1 MRTFGK
7 LPGGRTASLHTLT
20 NANGLSAEVTSYGG
34 IITRLLVPDR
44 DGRLADVVLG
54 FSTLEQ
60 YVADSPF
67 FGALIGRVGNRIAHG
82 RFTLDGKVYDLP
94 SKNNAPAGIPC
105 HLHGGALGFD
115 KVNWDVSPVTQDG
128 ISGLK
133 LTYVSKDGEEGY
145 PGTLTATVHY
155 WLTNANELRIDY
167 HAVTDKPTPVNLT
180 QHSYFNLRGEDSGD
194 ILGHVL
200 QINAS
205 QFTPSNAGQIPTGAI
220 VPVKGTPFD
229 FTHAKTIGADIG
241 ARDEQLGFAGGYDHN
256 FVIDRAGPGLVL
268 AATVHEPTSGRYME
282 VLTEEKGVQFYC
294 GNFLDGHH
302 VGKSGRAYG
311 HRSGFCLETQNFP
324 DAPNH
329 ANFPNSIL
337 RPGEVYRTSTVY
349 RFSTR

>member
-1 MRTFGK
+1 MPTFGT
-7 LPGGRTASLHTLT
+7 LPDGRTASLHSLT
-20 NANGLSAEVTSYGG
+20 NANGLSVEVTNYGG
-34 IITRLLVPDR
+34 IITRLLAPDR

-54 FSTLEQ
+54 FDSLEP

-82 RFTLDGKVYDLP
+82 RFPLDGRVIDLP

-115 KVNWDVSPVTQDG
+115 KVLWEIEPVSRDG
-128 ISGLK
+128 ANGLR
-133 LTYVSKDGEEGY
+133 LTYVSRDGEEGY

-155 WLTNANELRIDY
+155 WLTADNALHIDY
-167 HAVTDKPTPVNLT
+167 LATTDQPTPVNLT
-180 QHSYFNLRGEDSGD
+180 QHTYFNLRGHDAGD

-205 QFTPSNAGQIPTGAI
+205 QFTPSNAGQIPTGEI
-220 VPVKGTPFD
+220 VPVAHTPFD
-229 FTHAKTIGADIG
+229 FTRPKPIGADIG
-241 ARDEQLGFAGGYDHN
+241 VPDTQLGFAGGYDHN
-256 FVIDRAGPGLVL
+256 FVLDRAGPGLVL
-268 AATVHEPTSGRYME
+268 AATVHEPVSRRYLE
-282 VLTEEKGVQFYC
+282 VFTEEPGVQFYC

-302 VGKSGRAYG
+302 IGKGGCAYAR
-311 HRSGFCLETQNFP
+311 RSGFCLETQHFP

-329 ANFPNSIL
+329 ANFPSIIL
-337 RPGEVYRTSTVY
+337 RPGQVYRTSTIY